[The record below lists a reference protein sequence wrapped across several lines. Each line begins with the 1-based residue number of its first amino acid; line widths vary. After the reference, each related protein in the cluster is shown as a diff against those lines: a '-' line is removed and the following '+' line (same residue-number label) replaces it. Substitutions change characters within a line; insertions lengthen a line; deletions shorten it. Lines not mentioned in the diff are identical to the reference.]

1 MRAPIACLL
10 LALSG
15 WGCARP
21 RTGTEAGIPPGG
33 LLIDEQHIQQ
43 SGGHTAWEVLKRTAP
58 MFRTRENRYG
68 QPEGMERRGPSSI
81 YLQDPPVVMIDGV
94 RVSDLK
100 ALDQI
105 PANTLFS
112 ILVLSGIEGTTYYG
126 TNAVSGVIVIRTKNG
141 P

>member
-1 MRAPIACLL
+1 
-10 LALSG
+10 
-15 WGCARP
+15 
-21 RTGTEAGIPPGG
+21 
-33 LLIDEQHIQQ
+33 
-43 SGGHTAWEVLKRTAP
+43 
-58 MFRTRENRYG
+58 
-68 QPEGMERRGPSSI
+68 MERRGPSSI